1 MTTDRKTALPE
12 ATLADLDLRIN
23 AANAAMTAASRAGD
37 KAEANRQWKLLI
49 GLLEVQM
56 GRSTSAERLTMTPSP
71 PATR

>member
-12 ATLADLDLRIN
+12 ATLADLKRRID
-23 AANAAMTAASRAGD
+23 AAHAAMTAASSAGN
-37 KAEANRQWKLLI
+37 KAEANRQHVLLC

-56 GRSTSAERLTMTPSP
+56 GRTSSAEHLTMTPSP